1 MRPQG
6 REMPLFEMRER
17 ALIGK
22 LPKAPLNGARPS
34 LIIIIIFIVPIV
46 VFIEIAASI
55 EHVHEAIAGSIK
67 RDPRLELSARGLSDE
82 PPQHARKPDAHKG
95 EHLTAAG
102 EIVLWIEEDEP

>member
-67 RDPRLELSARGLSDE
+67 REPRLELSARGLPDE

-102 EIVLWIEEDEP
+102 EFVLWIEEDEP